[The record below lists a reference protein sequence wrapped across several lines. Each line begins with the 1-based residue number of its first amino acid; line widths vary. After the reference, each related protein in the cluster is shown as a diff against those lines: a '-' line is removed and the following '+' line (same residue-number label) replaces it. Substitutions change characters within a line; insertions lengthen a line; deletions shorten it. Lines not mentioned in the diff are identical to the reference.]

1 MRRAVGAAVP
11 SSPPFADETKC
22 KRYLRQFRCRSLTA
36 PVDPIARARARGCMR
51 NPNGENV
58 SIDNSGERERER
70 EREKWNFPI
79 PPEDSPRSQSPR
91 GELPFCRASSGT
103 ERGFK
108 RRGVIISE
116 TNEQQIH
123 LARVASSV
131 NLKSA
136 SLGFPKPLSPA
147 APYSRQGL
155 PPTRAS
161 RIDFVYPSPSLGT
174 HLPRSG
180 TLALT

>member
-1 MRRAVGAAVP
+1 MQTLFTAISLPLVNRARR
-11 SSPPFADETKC
+11 SD
-22 KRYLRQFRCRSLTA
+22 R
-36 PVDPIARARARGCMR
+36 ARARARGCMR

-70 EREKWNFPI
+70 EREKWNFPM

-136 SLGFPKPLSPA
+136 SLGFFKPPSPA

-155 PPTRAS
+155 PPTVPRGSTLSKSLARNAS
-161 RIDFVYPSPSLGT
+161 TG
-174 HLPRSG
+174 SG